1 MYNKLR
7 KLEFPMEAFT
17 KPSIPSI
24 ILLALFG
31 IAVVVQ
37 LVFAFLELE
46 KYRRIEK
53 PFLLGILTAFAAV
66 TLPNHPLIYVATFLG
81 MIGDIFVILP
91 KKPFFYLGAAAFF
104 LGFVMYALE
113 ALVVYMA
120 CNVPLFMILVIVG
133 TYIVMFFMFAF
144 FVGPKIKLSRGEQI
158 GLGLYLSPLVTLVV
172 IMVFTAVKGGAMMY
186 LSLIGSIFFL
196 SSDLL
201 ITYTK
206 YVKKF
211 KRYDFF
217 IMGTYLIAQF
227 LIVIGFTLSY
237 LA

>member
-7 KLEFPMEAFT
+7 SMEAFA
-17 KPSIPSI
+17 KLSIPSI
-24 ILLALFG
+24 ILLALFFV
-31 IAVVVQ
+31 AVVVQ
-37 LVFAFLELE
+37 LIFAFFELE

-53 PFLLGILTAFAAV
+53 PLLLALLTAFVAV
-66 TLPNHPLIYVATFLG
+66 TLPNHPFIYIATFLG

-91 KKPFFYLGAAAFF
+91 KKPFFYAGAASFF
-104 LGFVMYALE
+104 LGFVFYALE
-113 ALVVYMA
+113 ALIVYMSA
-120 CNVPLFMILVIVG
+120 NVPLFMILVIIG
-133 TYIVMFFMFAF
+133 TYVVMFFMFAF
-144 FVGPKIKLSRGEQI
+144 FVGPKIKLNRGEQI

-172 IMVFTAVKGGAMMY
+172 IMVFTSVKGGAMMY

-206 YVKKF
+206 YIKKF
-211 KRYDFF
+211 KRYDFYV
-217 IMGTYLIAQF
+217 MGTYLIAQF

>member
-1 MYNKLR
+1 M
-7 KLEFPMEAFT
+7 
-17 KPSIPSI
+17 
-24 ILLALFG
+24 
-31 IAVVVQ
+31 
-37 LVFAFLELE
+37 
-46 KYRRIEK
+46 
-53 PFLLGILTAFAAV
+53 LTAFAAV
-66 TLPNHPLIYVATFLG
+66 TLPNHPFIYIATFLG

-91 KKPFFYLGAAAFF
+91 KKPFFYAGAASFF
-104 LGFVMYALE
+104 LGFVFYALE
-113 ALVVYMA
+113 ALIVYMSA
-120 CNVPLFMILVIVG
+120 NVPLFMILVIIG
-133 TYIVMFFMFAF
+133 TYVVMFFMFAF
-144 FVGPKIKLSRGEQI
+144 FVGPKIKLNRGEQI

-206 YVKKF
+206 YIKKF
-211 KRYDFF
+211 KRYDFYV
-217 IMGTYLIAQF
+217 MGTYLIDQF

>member
-7 KLEFPMEAFT
+7 KLDLSMEAFG
-17 KPSIPSI
+17 KLSIASLV
-24 ILLALFG
+24 LLILFG
-31 IAVVVQ
+31 VAAVVQ
-37 LVFAFLELE
+37 LVLAFLELE

-53 PFLLGILTAFAAV
+53 PFLLALLTAFAAV
-66 TLPNHPLIYVATFLG
+66 AFPDHPFIYIATFLG

-91 KKPFFYLGAAAFF
+91 KKPFFYLGAGAFF
-104 LGFVMYALE
+104 LGFVFYALE
-113 ALVVYMA
+113 ALVIYMQ
-120 CNVPLFMILVIVG
+120 CNVPLFMILVIIG
-133 TYIVMFFMFAF
+133 TYIVMFFMFTF
-144 FVGPKIKLSRGEQI
+144 FVGPKIKLGRGEQI

-172 IMVFTAVKGGAMMY
+172 IMVFTAVKGGGMMY

-217 IMGTYLIAQF
+217 VMGTYLIAQF
-227 LIVIGFTLSY
+227 LIVIGFILSY